1 MKKQP
6 GQRHFPY
13 QHPTFGTV
21 KNPKTAS
28 SWQNTVYYWWWSYL
42 KRSDAYLETCNN
54 NGQGPCSAIYP
65 DFGDVRGD
73 DFKAWWSE
81 NSRGVYLFAEPRA
94 EDMVRVLEKGEL
106 PETDDQTL
114 TISIPLYFPK
124 EFILRRASELI
135 DAYHKGKR
143 GKQHAKE
150 SQARYKVRTQPNI
163 PALKRGLMVYDF
175 RKANPEMT
183 LWRVAEKVLE
193 LTKDQKQKLQVRDPN
208 VQAEARRVLAAT
220 VNRYLKRVR
229 ETITATESGLFP

>member
-1 MKKQP
+1 
-6 GQRHFPY
+6 
-13 QHPTFGTV
+13 
-21 KNPKTAS
+21 
-28 SWQNTVYYWWWSYL
+28 L

-124 EFILRRASELI
+124 EFILRRTSELI

-150 SQARYKVRTQPNI
+150 SRARYKVRTQPNI
-163 PALKRGLMVYDF
+163 PALKRGLAVYDF

-193 LTKDQKQKLQVRDPN
+193 LTKDQKQKLKDRDPN
-208 VQAEARRVLAAT
+208 VQADARRVLAAT